1 MQGIRGP
8 GPRDWTEAAGVEGV
22 PQATER
28 AAQSPGSPER
38 EHRCSVSE
46 VGPWH
51 WGLKRKECARP
62 GDDGEGVSDYPRST
76 KICAEGVG
84 RRIARWGL

>member
-28 AAQSPGSPER
+28 AAQSPEDTQDMLAASHLHGYT
-38 EHRCSVSE
+38 
-46 VGPWH
+46 
-51 WGLKRKECARP
+51 
-62 GDDGEGVSDYPRST
+62 DF
-76 KICAEGVG
+76 
-84 RRIARWGL
+84 